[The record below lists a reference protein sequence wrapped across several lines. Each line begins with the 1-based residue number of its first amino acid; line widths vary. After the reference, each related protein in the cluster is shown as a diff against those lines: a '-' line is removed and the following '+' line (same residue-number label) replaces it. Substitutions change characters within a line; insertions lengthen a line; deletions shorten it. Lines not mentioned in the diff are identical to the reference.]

1 MEQLVDPSGHTRDRL
16 GWLVEV
22 VGYRHMADHA
32 RDTMHRDRDT
42 ANQIKRVGCYGSGCD
57 CGGHSTNCISA
68 TKSIFYASDF
78 PFSYKSKHYITDLE
92 FLFFL
97 FEDWRPLLRHYC
109 LFLKTCVT
117 LIWVEVSNRIY

>member
-1 MEQLVDPSGHTRDRL
+1 MAVAVT
-16 GWLVEV
+16 
-22 VGYRHMADHA
+22 VG
-32 RDTMHRDRDT
+32 
-42 ANQIKRVGCYGSGCD
+42 
-57 CGGHSTNCISA
+57 A
-68 TKSIFYASDF
+68 TQPIVFLQQNIYFMQVIFL
-78 PFSYKSKHYITDLE
+78 PLMYKSKHYITDLE